1 MSRITDAIIGKG
13 TAYAT
18 KDTPVPDLKYGG
30 MNGHFARIGRVGADG
45 KTYDEWISNQAYV
58 QRNIIPV
65 VIRAPKFF
73 NYMPEP
79 EKWIEAYKALM
90 ELHPLTITG
99 LTSGLTVDVDTHA
112 VGGAGEEQE
121 EVTNVKRAKSVVST
135 TFKEKAN
142 KAITKYLDA
151 YIRYGIMDPDTKK
164 PLVAD
169 LIDSIDAIGG
179 MYTADFYTGTVL
191 YVEPDVTQKYVVDS
205 WLCTNLFPKSNGE
218 RTGKRDIHNAG
229 EAPELTIEWGG
240 ITMNNN
246 VVSDLAEKILKDL
259 TVLTT
264 IPDNDMVAPADSIS
278 SDVAGSAVGFQE

>member
-1 MSRITDAIIGKG
+1 MARITDAILNKG
-13 TAYAT
+13 VAYAT
-18 KDTPVPDLKYGG
+18 TAPVADLRYGG
-30 MNGHFARIGRVGADG
+30 QNAHFARIGRVGADG
-45 KTYDEWISNQAYV
+45 KSYEEWISNQAYV

-65 VIRAPKFF
+65 VIRAPRFF
-73 NYMPEP
+73 NFMPEP

-99 LTSGLTVDVDTHA
+99 LMSGLTVDVDVHA

-121 EVTNVKRAKSVVST
+121 EATNVKRAKTIIST
-135 TFKEKAN
+135 TYKEKAN
-142 KAITKYLDA
+142 KSIMKYLDA

-164 PLVAD
+164 PLVSE
-169 LIDSIDAIGG
+169 LIDSIDDIGG

-191 YVEPDVTQKYVVDS
+191 YIEPDITQKYVVDS
-205 WLCTNLFPKSNGE
+205 WLSTNLFPKTNGE

-246 VVSDLAEKILKDL
+246 VVTELAEKILKDL
-259 TVLTT
+259 TVLRT
-264 IPDNDMVAPADSIS
+264 IPDNDMVAPASEIS
-278 SDVAGSAVGFQE
+278 PAVSGVDVGFNE

>member
-1 MSRITDAIIGKG
+1 MARITDAIIGKG
-13 TAYAT
+13 TAYAG
-18 KDTPVPDLKYGG
+18 KDVPAPDLKYGG

-45 KTYDEWISNQAYV
+45 KTYDEWISNQANV

-79 EKWIEAYKALM
+79 EKWIESYKALM
-90 ELHPLTITG
+90 ELHASAITG

-142 KAITKYLDA
+142 KAITKYLDT

-169 LIDSIDAIGG
+169 LIDSIDKIGG

-191 YVEPDVTQKYVVDS
+191 YIEPDVTQKYVVDS

-229 EAPELTIEWGG
+229 EVPELTIEWGG

-264 IPDNDMVAPADSIS
+264 IPDNDMVAPASEIS
-278 SDVAGSAVGFQE
+278 PDVAGSAVGFQE